1 MSERAHT
8 KGREDGGPAFPGDM
22 PTVQLNGNKL
32 PFTPGMSLR
41 DWFAGQIEM
50 ARDGISHTWAEA
62 LMGEKAPDWGMGDD
76 LACLHWW
83 AEAEARA
90 RYLHADA
97 MLKVRALPASPSGDP
112 SHG

>member
-1 MSERAHT
+1 MGERD
-8 KGREDGGPAFPGDM
+8 EDGGPIHPIAEIRDADG
-22 PTVQLNGNKL
+22 NGIMEGWR
-32 PFTPGMSLR
+32 GMSLR

-62 LMGEKAPDWGMGDD
+62 LMGGKAPDWGMGDD

-97 MLKVRALPASPSGDP
+97 MLKARATPTGEASDV
-112 SHG
+112 